1 MAKPSHKEILSWL
14 AVVSAATKAETALL
28 DKSIRQL
35 YRLWRKGLSIL
46 VLDETKVIGHAALV
60 PLIPEQNWYE
70 FGVVWIHPEYR
81 HKSLRL
87 ALRLYNALLGY
98 HQDKHILATTTN
110 PAALG
115 VGWRAGLLPIAY
127 KSLPHKVWRE
137 TCCCP
142 DSKTGA
148 PDGNNLEYCALREQ
162 QDSGCFVRITPNTYE
177 HLQRPEL
184 IRLPISKP
192 TTTVDIPVDNIR
204 ILLSTP
210 P

>member
-1 MAKPSHKEILSWL
+1 MAKPGHKEIISWL
-14 AVVSAATKAETALL
+14 MVVSAATKTETALL
-28 DKSIRQL
+28 DKSVWQL
-35 YRLWRKGLSIL
+35 YHLWCKGLSVL
-46 VLDETKVIGHAALV
+46 VLDGDVVIGHAALV
-60 PLIPEQNWYE
+60 PLLPEQNWYE

-87 ALRLYNALLGY
+87 ALRLYNALLGH

-127 KSLPHKVWRE
+127 SSLPHSVWRE

-142 DSKTGA
+142 NSKTGA
-148 PDGNNLEYCALREQ
+148 PDGDNLRHCKLREQ
-162 QDSGCFVRITPNTYE
+162 QPGGCFVRITESTYE
-177 HLQRPEL
+177 HLRRPEL
-184 IRLPISKP
+184 IPLPVPQP
-192 TTTVDIPVDNIR
+192 TNTVDTPVDNIR
-204 ILLSTP
+204 MLLSTP

>member
-1 MAKPSHKEILSWL
+1 MAKPGHKKIISWL
-14 AVVSAATKAETALL
+14 TVVSAATKAETALL
-28 DKSIRQL
+28 DKSVRQL
-35 YRLWRKGLSIL
+35 YRLWRMGLSVL
-46 VLDETKVIGHAALV
+46 VLDADTVIGHAALV

-87 ALRLYNALLGY
+87 ALRLYNALLGH
-98 HQDKHILATTTN
+98 HQDKHVLATTTN

-115 VGWRAGLLPIAY
+115 VGWRAGMLPISY
-127 KSLPHKVWRE
+127 SDLPANVWRE

-142 DSKTGA
+142 AAKTGSG
-148 PDGNNLEYCALREQ
+148 DGNNLAYCKLRER
-162 QDSGCFVRITPNTYE
+162 QDGGCFVRITPNTYQ
-177 HLQRPEL
+177 HLGKPEL
-184 IRLPISKP
+184 IQLPVLEP
-192 TTTVDIPVDNIR
+192 TNQVIIPTDDIH